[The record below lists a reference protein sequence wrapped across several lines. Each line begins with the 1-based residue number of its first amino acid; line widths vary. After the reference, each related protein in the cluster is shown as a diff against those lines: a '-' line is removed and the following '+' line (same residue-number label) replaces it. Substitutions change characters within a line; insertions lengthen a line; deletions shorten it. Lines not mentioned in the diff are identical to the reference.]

1 MATLERRVGYLEGQV
16 QEQSR
21 TVDGVRDAVG
31 QLAQRVADLEQRMD
45 RRFEGVDRRL
55 DVLDEKISRH
65 FTWVVGIQVTTLVA
79 IVAALLAR

>member
-1 MATLERRVGYLEGQV
+1 VATLERRVGCLEGQV

-21 TVDGVRDAVG
+21 TVDGVRDAVA
-31 QLAQRVADLEQRMD
+31 QLAQRVTDLEQRMD

-79 IVAALLAR
+79 IVAALLTR